1 MNVVPR
7 RFLTIAEIQGDL
19 SFVPE
24 QPVSL
29 ENYVALD
36 GWYAFEKEELACC
49 VQKIAGLCH
58 HRHRKGWVIRLKDG
72 AKSVIGGYC
81 AQADFGAASIIGQDI
96 VRAQNAIDQAEALD
110 DIRGYLLDRDI
121 KLIAIKDVLTRASE
135 ANRKIQ
141 NFFVKVGTAN
151 ARAIKDSARAGGQ
164 FIAIASTSP
173 RFAPA
178 DADGYRE
185 KVEDGRQFQ
194 VPVGTLSGISAAN
207 PERVSAVGRELNAQK
222 RSYESANLELL
233 VSKPTSTRKLRAAL
247 GDHDRVMALADEFL
261 NQAEQFLAADL
272 TPACYAVADN
282 RARRTMAT
290 LALERLGKK
299 GIAASTWLSNLD
311 EGLRQ
316 QHRVQR
322 IRAAG

>member
-1 MNVVPR
+1 MNLVPR
-7 RFLTIAEIQGDL
+7 RFLTIAEIQSDPA
-19 SFVPE
+19 FVPE
-24 QPVSL
+24 HPVSL

-36 GWYAFEKEELACC
+36 GWYSFEKEELACC
-49 VQKIAGLCH
+49 VRKIGGLCH
-58 HRHRKGWVIRLKDG
+58 HRHRKGWVSRLKDG
-72 AKSVIGGYC
+72 TKSVIGGYC

-121 KLIAIKDVLTRASE
+121 KLIAIKDVLARASE
-135 ANRKIQ
+135 ANKKIQ
-141 NFFVKVGTAN
+141 DFFVKAGAAN
-151 ARAIKDSARAGGQ
+151 ARAIKDSARAGRQ
-164 FIAIASTSP
+164 FIAIASTPP

-185 KVEDGRQFQ
+185 KIEDGRQFQ
-194 VPVGTLSGISAAN
+194 VSVGTLPGIAAAS
-207 PERVSAVGRELNAQK
+207 PERLSAVGRELNTQK
-222 RSYESANLELL
+222 KTYESANLELL

-247 GDHDRVMALADEFL
+247 GDHDRVMAFADEFL
-261 NQAEQFLAADL
+261 NQAEQFLTADL

-290 LALERLGKK
+290 LALERLGKT
-299 GIAASTWLSNLD
+299 GVAASTWLNSLD
-311 EGLRQ
+311 QDLRQ